1 MGLLI
6 KFAAGFGILGLV
18 VSLLFGFIGGNRP
31 TAVVI
36 TAVICAVLGGGLG
49 AGVYKV
55 LEARVPEILSAF
67 ESGAGSEATASL
79 RDAERARA
87 ALEDE
92 GDSGG
97 LRESDEYGAG
107 QERAGDDDE
116 GPVAREVAATGA
128 TSADGSKSYGDHII
142 INKVKIK
149 NEPKLMAAAIR
160 TMLTKE

>member
-1 MGLLI
+1 MGLIL
-6 KFAAGFGILGLV
+6 KFAAAFGILGLV

-31 TAVVI
+31 TAVII

-49 AGVYKV
+49 VGVYKV
-55 LEARVPEILSAF
+55 LEARVPEILTAF
-67 ESGAGSEATASL
+67 ESGAASDASVSL

-92 GDSGG
+92 GDTTA
-97 LRESDEYGAG
+97 LRDADDYGSG
-107 QERAGDDDE
+107 QERMAEDE
-116 GPVAREVAATGA
+116 EAPVARETAATGA
-128 TSADGSKSYGDHII
+128 TGADGVKSYGDHII
-142 INKVKIK
+142 VNKVKIK